1 MSEWRD
7 RRNERALA
15 RLRAALPERFPE
27 VVWRHAL
34 ARPLVP
40 VTLTKAVESYW
51 RAHPLRAD
59 RLSRALA
66 AKAGAPNGWRWRIGG
81 DASGAQASFRLPPAP
96 YREREFHRGPGSCC
110 VCSEPVYRFGW
121 HRDLWGAGPNQR
133 AQWHLGCVQAWKFW
147 NAPSDQMRLLK
158 RAQSHRCRETGRRLM
173 RDAEVDHATP
183 LYRVWRDHRDAP
195 WPELLAFWGRPN
207 LQVINRPAHL
217 AKCSVEAADRAMAGA
232 AQKAGAHPG

>member
-7 RRNERALA
+7 RRNERALERLFAA
-15 RLRAALPERFPE
+15 RPERFPG

-66 AKAGAPNGWRWRIGG
+66 ARSGAPTEWRWRIGAA
-81 DASGAQASFRLPPAP
+81 ASGISASFRVPPTP
-96 YREREFHRGPGSCC
+96 YREPTFRRGPGFCC
-110 VCSEPVYRFGW
+110 VCGEPVYRFGW
-121 HRDLWGAGPNQR
+121 HADLWQAGLNRR

-147 NAPSDQMRLLK
+147 NAPSDHIRLLK
-158 RAQSHRCRETGRRLM
+158 RAQHHRCTLTGRRLM

-195 WPELLAFWGRPN
+195 WPTLLAYWGRPN
-207 LQVINRPAHL
+207 LQIVNRPAHREKCAAEAGDRTAATL
-217 AKCSVEAADRAMAGA
+217 AQHAG
-232 AQKAGAHPG
+232 